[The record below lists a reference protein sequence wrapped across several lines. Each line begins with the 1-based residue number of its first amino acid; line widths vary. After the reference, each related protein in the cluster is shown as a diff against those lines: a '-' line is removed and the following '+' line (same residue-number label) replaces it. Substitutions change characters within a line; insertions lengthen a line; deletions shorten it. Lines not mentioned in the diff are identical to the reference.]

1 MSSTDAAAH
10 ATTEPGA
17 THLPIAGGKGTWR
30 YSLRV
35 FGRRPW
41 LLAATAVVMAG
52 ASLAG
57 LATPAVLGWMVDAVV
72 TGRAAALPWAAAVLA
87 GAALLSAGLAA
98 AGAVMMATV
107 GQRGLA
113 EMREEVFGAAVAQP
127 PEAVERAGTGDLV
140 SRVSDDVEAVNTA
153 IGGILPTFVS
163 ALFTVAL
170 TLGGLGLIDLRFA
183 LAAVLCVPI
192 QWFALRRFMRASA
205 PLYRTMRMAESERGQ
220 HVLEAAGGADTVR
233 SLGQET
239 PALARV
245 AEASLRAISLSL
257 SSVVVRSRFFGRL
270 NVAELVGLAAVLT
283 TGYLLVAADAVTV
296 GAATAAALFFHQLFN
311 PIGVLLANVDEL
323 QKAGAGL
330 ARLVGVAESSTVDD
344 AGPPGSP
351 GPPAPA
357 PPAGGDGGLVVDR
370 VAAGYEPGRP
380 VLRDFSLTIPR
391 GQTVALVGSSGAGKS
406 TLARILAGS
415 LPSESG
421 TVAWRGAAR
430 TLGNTTVLVSQE
442 VHVFSGTV
450 AENLRLARPSAT
462 AADLQ
467 TAVADAGAQWIAD
480 LPEGLD
486 TVVGQDGHRLHG
498 DQAQHL
504 ALARALLTDA
514 PVVILDEATAE
525 AGSASAG
532 A

>member
-351 GPPAPA
+351 GPPARHLRPVGTAGSWWTGWPPGTSRAGPCCGTSPSRSPEARQWPWSARAVPGNRPWRGSWPGACPPNPAPWPGAA
-357 PPAGGDGGLVVDR
+357 PPARWGTPPYWSARRCTCSRGPSRRTCGWPVPAPRRPISRRRWPTPVPSGSR
-370 VAAGYEPGRP
+370 TCPKGWTPWWGR
-380 VLRDFSLTIPR
+380 T
-391 GQTVALVGSSGAGKS
+391 GTAS
-406 TLARILAGS
+406 TAI
-415 LPSESG
+415 
-421 TVAWRGAAR
+421 
-430 TLGNTTVLVSQE
+430 
-442 VHVFSGTV
+442 
-450 AENLRLARPSAT
+450 RPSIWPWP
-462 AADLQ
+462 
-467 TAVADAGAQWIAD
+467 G
-480 LPEGLD
+480 PC
-486 TVVGQDGHRLHG
+486 
-498 DQAQHL
+498 
-504 ALARALLTDA
+504 
-514 PVVILDEATAE
+514 
-525 AGSASAG
+525 
-532 A
+532 